1 MENRFQASGL
11 QIHNVNKWYPGD
23 VHAVIDMNME
33 IEQGEFIVFVGPSG
47 CGKTTLLRMIAGL
60 EGISSGEVIMD
71 GRVVNRVPPKKRDIA
86 MVFQNYALYPNMK
99 VKDNIAFPLK
109 MRHTGRQE
117 TASKVAEV
125 AEKLELNTL
134 LNRKPGALSGGQRQR
149 VALARSMVREP
160 KLFLMDEPLANLD
173 AKLRV
178 EMRREII
185 TLQRELGVT
194 TIYVTHDQIE
204 AMTMGTRIAVMNGG
218 VLQQFGTP
226 QEIYQHPANMFVAG
240 FIGSPNMNLWN
251 TELVSENG
259 RNFLTLGKARIPAG
273 KDSYPADQLQE
284 PLKGGIRPEHIE
296 LVAPDT
302 CGAIRMTISMLENTG
317 RETAIFL
324 TAPGMPDLAIVT
336 DADFSGQPGQV
347 AYIRL
352 RPEKY
357 IYLMPSH
364 TPSLMKSDWGHY
376 HFFNQNEI
384 ILFFAAPV
392 F

>member
-117 TASKVAEV
+117 TAAKVAEV

-226 QEIYQHPANMFVAG
+226 QEIYHHPANMFVAG

-273 KDSYPADQLQE
+273 KDSYPVDQLQE

-352 RPEKY
+352 RPEK
-357 IYLMPSH
+357 IHIFNAKSH
-364 TPSLMKSDWGHY
+364 AVTHEK
-376 HFFNQNEI
+376 
-384 ILFFAAPV
+384 
-392 F
+392 